1 MGIVAN
7 QSIKNLVTTYL
18 GFAIGALNTLF
29 LYVNFMSETYY
40 GLVGF
45 IVSTGMIVMP
55 FMAFGTPNT
64 IVKFYSGYQEKEKK
78 TFLSWVL
85 FLPFLVA
92 IPLAIVCYFF
102 YTEIASFLSS
112 KNAIVSDYIW
122 HIYIIALSAAY
133 FELFYAWSKV
143 HLKTVFG
150 NFMKEVFHRLAI
162 MILLILLAFK
172 SIEVTFFIHCLVA
185 VYVLRMVIMK
195 GYAYYLKMPE
205 ISFVDTLTFKTRK
218 HLNNTSDV
226 LKYTALIIVAGSV
239 STILLDVDKVMLGL
253 FKEID
258 NVAYYGVAIYIAT
271 VISVPLRAM
280 HQITYPMV
288 AAMLNENKK
297 EEMGALYKK
306 SSISLLVVS
315 GLLFLLISCN
325 IQSLYEILNPN
336 YAVGLY
342 VVLLISVAKLFDN
355 MLGVTNAIVFNSD
368 YYRLVLFIGVFIVVF
383 AIALNAI
390 LIPLYGIYGAAIATC
405 IASISYGVIK
415 LIVVKRKFGLQPF
428 TFKTG
433 TALLVIVLLFLSFY
447 FWKFNVYPALAIVLK
462 SAILS
467 LVYIAIVYVLNVS
480 EDITAV
486 IKRFLKR
493 NPA

>member
-29 LYVNFMSETYY
+29 LYVHFMSETYY

-226 LKYTALIIVAGSV
+226 LKYTTLIIVAGSV

-342 VVLLISVAKLFDN
+342 V
-355 MLGVTNAIVFNSD
+355 AIVFNSD

-447 FWKFNVYPALAIVLK
+447 FWKFNVYPASVSIFNTSILIVGYMHI
-462 SAILS
+462 SS
-467 LVYIAIVYVLNVS
+467 SYETFVVIA
-480 EDITAV
+480 
-486 IKRFLKR
+486 
-493 NPA
+493 

>member
-1 MGIVAN
+1 MGIVAS
-7 QSIKNLVTTYL
+7 QSIKNLITTYL
-18 GFAIGALNTLF
+18 GFIVGALNTLF
-29 LYVNFMSETYY
+29 LYVNFMSEIYY

-64 IVKFYSGYQEKEKK
+64 IIKFYSGYQENEKK
-78 TFLSWVL
+78 AFLSWTL

-92 IPLAIVCYFF
+92 IPLAIICYYF
-102 YTEIASFLSS
+102 YSEITGFLSS
-112 KNAIVSDYIW
+112 KNTIVSGYVW

-143 HLKTVFG
+143 HLKTIFG

-162 MILLILLAFK
+162 MILLLLLAFEIIYP
-172 SIEVTFFIHCLVA
+172 SLFIHCLVA

-195 GYAYYLKMPE
+195 GYVYYLEMPE
-205 ISFVDTLTFKTRK
+205 ITLSRLVTFKVITRPHNSK
-218 HLNNTSDV
+218 EV
-226 LKYTALIIVAGSV
+226 FKYTMLIIIAGSI
-239 STILLDVDKVMLGL
+239 STILLDIDKVMLGL

-288 AAMLNENKK
+288 ATMLNENRK
-297 EEMGALYKK
+297 EEIRNLYQK

-336 YAVGLY
+336 YGVGLY
-342 VVLLISVAKLFDN
+342 VVLLISMAKLFDS
-355 MLGVTNAIVFNSD
+355 MLGINNAIVFNSD
-368 YYRLVLFIGVFIVVF
+368 YYKLVLFGGVFMVVF
-383 AIALNAI
+383 AIILNVI
-390 LIPLYGIYGAAIATC
+390 LIPTYGIYGAAVATC
-405 IASISYGVIK
+405 IASISYSVIK
-415 LIVVKRKFGLQPF
+415 LMIVNNKFGLQPF
-428 TFKTG
+428 TAKTG
-433 TALLVIVLLFLSFY
+433 LALLIMGLLFLSFY
-447 FWKFNVYPALAIVLK
+447 FWEFNFHPILAIVLK
-462 SAILS
+462 SIILS
-467 LVYIAIVYVLNVS
+467 LIYIVAIYVLNIS
-480 EDITAV
+480 KDITDT
-486 IKRFLKR
+486 IKRTLKI
-493 NPA
+493 NSK